1 MLAVFICSAG
11 IVNAQTDE
19 ETQASKNRIA
29 ELLNLNLSSNSGIEP
44 LDKFVNAVQ
53 DASDESI
60 AISKSL
66 DEMTQ
71 RMNGETDTPSVTELT
86 GLSTRISNL
95 ASSTAEASKLSVD
108 AVKSLKRGKKE
119 PHENGECYQFAQ
131 QRKESPGNNNKR
143 DLISGQDRFGNDKGR
158 IEIGP
163 FKQPPDSCARG
174 EVLFFRLALV
184 VYQLP

>member
-1 MLAVFICSAG
+1 MKFLSSVLLAVFICSAG
-11 IVNAQTDE
+11 IVNAQTEE

-108 AVKSLKRGKKE
+108 AVKSLKEVKKSPMKMVSATNSLNNAKKALE
-119 PHENGECYQFAQ
+119 IITKEISYQV
-131 QRKESPGNNNKR
+131 KTV
-143 DLISGQDRFGNDKGR
+143 SGMIK
-158 IEIGP
+158 
-163 FKQPPDSCARG
+163 A
-174 EVLFFRLALV
+174 VLK
-184 VYQLP
+184 